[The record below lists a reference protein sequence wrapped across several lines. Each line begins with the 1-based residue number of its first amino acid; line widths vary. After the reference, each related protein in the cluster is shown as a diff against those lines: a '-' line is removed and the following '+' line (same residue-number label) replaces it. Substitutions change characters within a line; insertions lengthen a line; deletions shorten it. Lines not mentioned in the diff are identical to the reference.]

1 MNEDDSEKIASFYI
15 SNGWKMVKERK
26 DADLIIINS
35 CTVRQHAEDRA
46 LSELGRLRKWKESKP
61 DRKIIFAGC
70 AAERLG
76 RSLKKRFPFLDE
88 LVGAK
93 SIHKFEKLSTTKADQ
108 TDEFPL
114 ARMFNSSFSDYLTIM
129 RGCSMKC
136 SYCIVPSVRGPAV
149 SLPMEYILNEAEKKA
164 AAGIKEL
171 ILLGQTVNCWKDPS
185 SKENFSGLLKRLCEI
200 KEIKR
205 IKFMSPHPIFFDE
218 NFFSVFKK
226 NEKIS
231 RHIHLPAQSGSERIL
246 KLMKR
251 GYTAKEYLNIVE
263 RLRQAV
269 EDVSISTDFIVGFPS
284 ETEEDFRETL
294 KLVEKALFSFAFCFK
309 YSPRTDRPQDKSD
322 ISDREMSSRLSRLL
336 EVVKKVSTTAFQSRK
351 GKVEKVLVEKDLY
364 GKTSS
369 GFNCAIIDSVKIN
382 PGYEVD
388 VKIERVS
395 GNVLYGKV
403 IR

>member
-1 MNEDDSEKIASFYI
+1 MNEDDSQKIASFYI
-15 SNGWKMVKERK
+15 SKGWEMVKERK

-61 DRKIIFAGC
+61 QRKIIFAGC

-76 RSLKKRFPFLDE
+76 KSLKKRFPFLDDF
-88 LVGAK
+88 VGAK
-93 SIHKFEKLSTTKADQ
+93 NIHKFEKLSAIKNSKI
-108 TDEFPL
+108 DEFTQ
-114 ARMFNSSFSDYLTIM
+114 AKIFNSSFSDYLTIM

-149 SLPMEYILNEAEKKA
+149 SIPIDHILNEAEKKVA
-164 AAGIKEL
+164 SGIKDL

-185 SKENFSGLLKRLCEI
+185 SKENFSDLLEKLCKIDGL
-200 KEIKR
+200 KR

-218 NFFSVFKK
+218 KFFSVFKENK
-226 NEKIS
+226 KIS
-231 RHIHLPAQSGSERIL
+231 RHIHLPVQSGSDRIL

-251 GYTAKEYLNIVE
+251 GYTAKEYLDIIDK
-263 RLRQAV
+263 LRKADS
-269 EDVSISTDFIVGFPS
+269 DVSISTDFIVGFPG
-284 ETEEDFRETL
+284 EREEDFIETL
-294 KLVEKALFSFAFCFK
+294 KLVEKAVFSFAFCFK

-322 ISDREMSSRLSRLL
+322 ISEREISNRLSKLL
-336 EVVKKVSTTAFQSRK
+336 EVVKGASTIAFQSRK
-351 GKVEKVLVEKDLY
+351 GKVEKVLVEKESY

-369 GFNCAIIDSVKIN
+369 GFNCAIIDSVEIK
-382 PGYEVD
+382 PGTEVN
-388 VKIERVS
+388 VRIERAS
-395 GNVLYGKV
+395 GNILYGKV